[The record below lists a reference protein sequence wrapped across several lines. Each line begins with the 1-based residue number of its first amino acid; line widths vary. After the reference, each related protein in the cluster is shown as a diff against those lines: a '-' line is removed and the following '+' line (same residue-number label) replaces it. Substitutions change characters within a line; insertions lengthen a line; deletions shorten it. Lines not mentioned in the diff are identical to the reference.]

1 MNAFEDILD
10 TEYVMTWMGLILV
23 DTTLMD
29 DATLAQAFRQLIA
42 HLQTHIDQAEK
53 EASVGLRRS

>member
-1 MNAFEDILD
+1 MNSIDEALD
-10 TEYVMTWMGLILV
+10 EEYVMTWMGLILA

-29 DATLAQAFRQLIA
+29 DETLAQAFRQLIA

-53 EASVGLRRS
+53 GKV